1 MTTQI
6 KTNQSLDIRDVLKS
20 FPFPEFRRFQKETIE
35 EIAQAFNSGYRWILL
50 ETPTGFGKSPVNVA
64 FCRALHSFYITPQNI
79 LIDQLNRDFPD
90 LALIKG
96 REHYNCAEIL
106 RGNCAENAPCK
117 QNSEYICH
125 NKYVRCPYWI
135 TKIRAIEAQTA
146 LTNFAYFVG
155 EGLLHDTN
163 VPHFGDREL
172 LVIDEGHNID
182 QHILDHISITVE
194 SRTLPHSVFQSI
206 KKKLATM
213 PERLTSEQI
222 DELLNDTA
230 LHCKRFLDSLP
241 DILSKEQVREKEKA
255 LKFRQKVENYWKN
268 HDAEWVGQ
276 TNEKIY
282 KKGVWIEAKIQPIY
296 ARGFTYNHL
305 WKRANRFI
313 ISSATIFMHD
323 LVKECG
329 LSEHADEVCYTHT
342 LSTFPIRNR
351 MIINAAVGSLSW
363 NKKEENLPTALGA
376 ISKIL
381 DVEKGKGIIHAHSYG
396 FAEAIKNGIPNPRL
410 MFHIS
415 KDRDDVLNDFLEAL
429 PESGKVLVSVAM
441 TEGLDLK
448 GDLATFQILF
458 KCPFPNYREDLR
470 VYRRLKELKHN
481 KWYGI
486 QTLKTIIQAYGRAVR
501 SPTDVAKFY
510 VIDDD
515 VNRVCK
521 RWYSQLPQFFREA
534 YNAREQF
541 L

>member
-6 KTNQSLDIRDVLKS
+6 KTNQSLDIRDVLKN

-64 FCRALHSFYITPQNI
+64 FCRTIHSFYITPQNI

-117 QNSEYICH
+117 QNSEYNCH

-135 TKIRAIEAQTA
+135 AKIRAIEAQTA

-155 EGLLHDTN
+155 EGLLHDT

-194 SRTLPHSVFQSI
+194 SRTLPYSVFQSI

-230 LHCKRFLDSLP
+230 LNCKRFLDSLP
-241 DILSKEQVREKEKA
+241 DILNREQVREKEKT

-282 KKGVWIEAKIQPIY
+282 KKGVWVEAKIQPIY

-313 ISSATIFMHD
+313 ISSATIFVD
-323 LVKECG
+323 DFIKECG
-329 LSEHADEVCYTHT
+329 LTDHRDEVWHT
-342 LSTFPIRNR
+342 YAPSTFPIQNR
-351 MIINAAVGSLSW
+351 MVIDATVGRLSW
-363 NKKEENLPTALGA
+363 DKKQETLPAALDT
-376 ISKIL
+376 IKKIL
-381 DVEKGKGIIHAHSYG
+381 YKEKGKGVIHAHSYG
-396 FAEAIKNGIPNPRL
+396 FAETIKNGVPDPRL
-410 MFHIS
+410 LFHQ
-415 KDRDDVLNDFLEAL
+415 RDNRSEAL
-429 PESGKVLVSVAM
+429 NEFLNSPPESGRVLVAIAM
-441 TEGLDLK
+441 TEGLDLV
-448 GDLATFQILF
+448 GDLATFQIML
-458 KCPFPNYREDLR
+458 KCPYANYVEDLR
-470 VYRRLKELKHN
+470 IGRRLKELKHN
-481 KWYGI
+481 RWYAI

-501 SPTDVAKFY
+501 SPTDKAAFY
-510 VIDDD
+510 IIDSDI
-515 VNRVCK
+515 NRECK
-521 RWYSQLPQFFREA
+521 RWHRQLPHFFREA
-534 YNAREQF
+534 YDAREQF